1 MPALLL
7 GLGPQDAVAGPES
20 RRSQGASWRPGHGLW
35 SLGLGIL
42 LYSFLWRWQSVV
54 ESDLLCF
61 LSDRSSLDSSFLI
74 CKPGIGT
81 LPSQACCEEGVNRS
95 VQGWHTGD
103 AL

>member
-1 MPALLL
+1 M
-7 GLGPQDAVAGPES
+7 
-20 RRSQGASWRPGHGLW
+20 
-35 SLGLGIL
+35 
-42 LYSFLWRWQSVV
+42 V